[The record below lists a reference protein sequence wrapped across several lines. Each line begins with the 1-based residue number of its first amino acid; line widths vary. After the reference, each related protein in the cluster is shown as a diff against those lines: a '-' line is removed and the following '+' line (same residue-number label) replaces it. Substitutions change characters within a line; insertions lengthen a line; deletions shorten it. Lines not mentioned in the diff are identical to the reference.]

1 MSPFVGELSSSLE
14 DYLEAILVL
23 TREKKVARV
32 RDIAARLGVAM
43 SSVDGALRRLADE
56 DLVRHERYEF
66 VELTEK
72 GVALARKI
80 FDRHNLLTHL
90 LHDILGVDAETAE
103 KDACAI
109 EHHVSQKTI
118 QSIIDFS
125 LLREN
130 EEKYPT
136 LKDSRVFHWHHGWRE
151 KGGKYPT
158 LKDIPPGKSARV
170 VRLTS
175 HGAILKRMLD
185 MGISAGVVIEVK
197 RVAPLG
203 DPMEVAILGYNL
215 SLRKNEANYI
225 LVEPL
230 S

>member
-1 MSPFVGELSSSLE
+1 MSPYVGELSSSLE
-14 DYLEAILVL
+14 NYLEEILVL
-23 TREKKVARV
+23 TKEKKVVRV

-43 SSVDGALRRLADE
+43 SSVDGALHRLADE
-56 DLVRHERYEF
+56 NLVRHERYEF

-72 GVALARKI
+72 GIALARKI
-80 FDRHNLLTHL
+80 FDRHKLLTHL

-125 LLREN
+125 LLREK
-130 EEKYPT
+130 EE
-136 LKDSRVFHWHHGWRE
+136 
-151 KGGKYPT
+151 KYPT

-170 VRLTS
+170 MRLTS

-185 MGISAGVVIEVK
+185 MGISPGVVIEVK
-197 RVAPLG
+197 RMAPLG
-203 DPMEVAILGYNL
+203 DPMEVTVMGYNL
-215 SLRKNEANYI
+215 SLRKSEANSI

-230 S
+230 

>member
-1 MSPFVGELSSSLE
+1 MSRYVGELSSSLE

-23 TREKKVARV
+23 AREKKVARV

-56 DLVRHERYEF
+56 NLVRHERYEF
-66 VELTEK
+66 VELTDK

-80 FDRHNLLTHL
+80 FDRHKLLTHL

-125 LLREN
+125 IQRK
-130 EEKYPT
+130 KY
-136 LKDSRVFHWHHGWRE
+136 H
-151 KGGKYPT
+151 T

-170 VRLTS
+170 ARLTS

-185 MGISAGVVIEVK
+185 MGISPGAVIKVK
-197 RVAPLG
+197 RMAPLG

-215 SLRKNEANYI
+215 SLRKSEANSI

>member
-1 MSPFVGELSSSLE
+1 MSRYVGELSSSLE

-23 TREKKVARV
+23 SREKKVARV

-56 DLVRHERYEF
+56 NLVRHERYEF

-125 LLREN
+125 IQR
-130 EEKYPT
+130 EKY
-136 LKDSRVFHWHHGWRE
+136 H
-151 KGGKYPT
+151 T

-170 VRLTS
+170 VRLLS
-175 HGAILKRMLD
+175 HGAIRKRMLD
-185 MGISAGVVIEVK
+185 MGISAGAVIEVK

-203 DPMEVAILGYNL
+203 DPMEVAVLGYNL
-215 SLRKNEANYI
+215 SLRKSEANSI
-225 LVEPL
+225 LIEPL

>member
-23 TREKKVARV
+23 AREKKVARV

-56 DLVRHERYEF
+56 NLVRHERYEF
-66 VELTEK
+66 VELTDK
-72 GVALARKI
+72 GIALARKI

-125 LLREN
+125 IQRK
-130 EEKYPT
+130 KY
-136 LKDSRVFHWHHGWRE
+136 H
-151 KGGKYPT
+151 T

-170 VRLTS
+170 ARLTS

-185 MGISAGVVIEVK
+185 MGISPGAIIEVK

-215 SLRKNEANYI
+215 SLRKSEANSI